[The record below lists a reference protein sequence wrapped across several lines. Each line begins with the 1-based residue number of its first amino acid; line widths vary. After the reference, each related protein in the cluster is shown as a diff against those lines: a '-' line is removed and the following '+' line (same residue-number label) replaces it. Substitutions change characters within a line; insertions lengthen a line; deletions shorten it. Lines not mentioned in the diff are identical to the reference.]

1 MKEVYN
7 SPEILDQ
14 FTNSEPVETGCCLRS
29 CGGSPHHV
37 DGDTQLDEVTENKF
51 RDAIE
56 GQSQPKKGKGAG
68 SAYFPFYL
76 LCEGGSV
83 R

>member
-56 GQSQPKKGKGAG
+56 G
-68 SAYFPFYL
+68 
-76 LCEGGSV
+76 
-83 R
+83 